1 MGEISGLRF
10 TSKTHLL
17 NLRLQGF
24 ELALHRWRRSTT
36 GQPEL
41 LRQIRLLQP
50 LLQRFLPTP
59 G

>member
-10 TSKTHLL
+10 TSKTNML
-17 NLRLQGF
+17 NLRLHGF

-41 LRQIRLLQP
+41 LRQIQP
-50 LLQRFLPTP
+50 AALLQRFLPTP